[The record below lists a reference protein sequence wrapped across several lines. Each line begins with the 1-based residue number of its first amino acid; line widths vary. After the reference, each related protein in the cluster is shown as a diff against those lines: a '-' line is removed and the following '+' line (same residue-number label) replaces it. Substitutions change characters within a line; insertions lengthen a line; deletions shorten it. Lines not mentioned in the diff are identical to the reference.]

1 MPIAAHCARESKS
14 VEATS
19 QIETLCNA
27 RGIHA
32 SCDTNAGVIRAH
44 SSSNARPPGSFARA
58 SNSRHSAGPNSAPS
72 HYLSSAAV
80 SAGTSIGIGVPTVS
94 IAGPTL
100 RKVPL
105 VTTQIHH
112 RTCHLC
118 EAICGVSIEL
128 EDGRITTIRGDKDD
142 PFSRG
147 HLCPKAMGLKDI
159 YEDPDRLKAP
169 QRRSG
174 NSWKTISW
182 KDALDETAS
191 RLLEVQAKHGR
202 HSVAVYQGNPTV
214 HNYGSMLFGQLFV
227 RALRTRNRYSA
238 TSVDQLPHMLA
249 ALKMF
254 GHQLLVP
261 IPDVD
266 RTDHFLILGANP
278 LASNGSLMTAPGI
291 QKRLKGIQERGGKV
305 TVLDPRR
312 TETAAMAD
320 EHLFINP
327 QTDAFLLA
335 AMLHALLAEKLT
347 KPHLFTSFTD
357 GLEKLN
363 ELVQPF
369 SPARVA
375 SIVGIPS
382 DRIGKLARDFAS
394 AKSACIYGRVGVS
407 TQEFGGLACWLID
420 VINVVTGNLDRPGG
434 AMFTK
439 PAFDAVG
446 ITAKLGQRGH
456 FDKYKSRV
464 RKLPEFGGELPAA
477 ALAEEIDTPGE
488 GQVKALV
495 TSCGNPVLSTPNGR
509 RLENALPGLEFMVSI
524 DLYRNETTRHAD
536 LVLPPTFALEHD
548 HYDLVF
554 HALAVRNTA
563 RYSLPLFEKAPD
575 ALHDWEIF
583 NGLARRLDAAKGK
596 RAALKAYVTEAALR
610 ALGPEGILD
619 LGLRAGPHGMGRGGL
634 SLKALKKS
642 KHGIDLG
649 PLEPALPGRL
659 MTKNQRI
666 NLAPDIF
673 VEDLKRLEKKLAQR
687 PQTVGTLQLIGR
699 RDLRSNNSWMHNSL
713 RLVKG
718 PNRCTLKMNP
728 LDAKER
734 SLAPGATVRISSR
747 VGAVVAALEISEE
760 MMPGVVSLPHGWGH
774 DRKGTQQQ
782 IAAEHAGV
790 SLNDVTDEALLD
802 ELSGNAVLSGTL
814 VRVQTA

>member
-1 MPIAAHCARESKS
+1 VR
-14 VEATS
+14 
-19 QIETLCNA
+19 Q
-27 RGIHA
+27 
-32 SCDTNAGVIRAH
+32 
-44 SSSNARPPGSFARA
+44 
-58 SNSRHSAGPNSAPS
+58 SR
-72 HYLSSAAV
+72 SAAG
-80 SAGTSIGIGVPTVS
+80 AARQATSIGIVIPTAS
-94 IAGPTL
+94 IAGLTL
-100 RKVPL
+100 RKVRL

-147 HLCPKAMGLKDI
+147 HICPKAMGLKDI
-159 YEDPDRLKAP
+159 HEDPDRLKAP

-174 NSWKTISW
+174 NTWKTISW
-182 KDALDETAS
+182 KDALDETAA

-227 RALRTRNRYSA
+227 RSLRTRNRYSA

-249 ALKMF
+249 ALQMF

-291 QKRLKGIQERGGKV
+291 HKRLKAIQARGGKV
-305 TVLDPRR
+305 IVLDPRR
-312 TETAAMAD
+312 TETAVMAD
-320 EHLFINP
+320 EHLFIAP

-335 AMLHALLAEKLT
+335 AMLHTLLAEKLI
-347 KPHLFTSFTD
+347 KPERFASFTD
-357 GLEKLN
+357 GLEKLHA
-363 ELVQPF
+363 LVQAF
-369 SPARVA
+369 SPTRVA
-375 SIVGIPS
+375 SMVGIAS
-382 DRIGKLARDFAS
+382 DRIVQLARDFAS
-394 AKSACIYGRVGVS
+394 AKSACLYGRVGVS

-434 AMFTK
+434 AMFTR
-439 PAFDAVG
+439 PAFDTVG
-446 ITAKLGQRGH
+446 LTKRLGQRGH
-456 FDKYKSRV
+456 FDKYRSRV

-488 GQVKALV
+488 GQIKALV

-509 RLENALPGLEFMVSI
+509 RLESALPGLEFMVSI

-536 LVLPPTFALEHD
+536 LILPPTFALEHD
-548 HYDLVF
+548 HYDLAF
-554 HALAVRNTA
+554 HVLAVRNTA
-563 RYSLPLFEKAPD
+563 RYSLPLFEKAPG

-583 NGLARRLDAAKGK
+583 NGLARRLDAAKGT
-596 RAALKAYVTEAALR
+596 RAALKAYATEAALK
-610 ALGPEGILD
+610 ALGPEGMLD
-619 LGLRAGPHGMGRGGL
+619 LGLRAGPHGIGRGGL
-634 SLKALKKS
+634 SVKALKKS
-642 KHGIDLG
+642 VHGVDLG
-649 PLEPALPGRL
+649 PLEPALPNRL

-666 NLAPDIF
+666 KLVPDIF
-673 VEDLKRLEKKLAQR
+673 VADLKRLEKRLAQTA
-687 PQTVGTLQLIGR
+687 QEAGTLQLIGR

-718 PNRCTLKMNP
+718 PKRCTLKMNP
-728 LDAKER
+728 RDAKER
-734 SLAPGATVRISSR
+734 SLAPGADVRISSR
-747 VGAVVAALEISEE
+747 VGEVVAALEISEE

-774 DRKGTQQQ
+774 DREGTLQQ
-782 IAAEHAGV
+782 IAGAHAGV
-790 SLNDVTDEALLD
+790 SLNDLTDETLLD
-802 ELSGNAVLSGTL
+802 ELSGNAVLSGTR
-814 VRVQTA
+814 VRVGAV